1 MILSALLAASTTGS
15 DSVSLPIPP
24 TLILIPLL
32 TALAIALIPSN
43 RTAELKLV
51 ALVGSSIAGAVSVWM
66 MAAFDKHDGG
76 FQYVV
81 NTPWLESLG
90 IDWHFAIDGISLFM
104 VVLTGLLFPIAILAT
119 EPHHDA
125 KPYYMWLMVLMSGSF
140 GVFMALDLLLFFV
153 FFEVVLIPM
162 YFLIGGWGHGRRV
175 YAALKF
181 FIYTMS
187 GSALMLVGILSLGFL
202 TAAKTGNALTFD
214 VTQLAEA
221 QALGTTAQRLIF
233 LSFALAFAVK
243 VPLFPLHTWL
253 PDAHTEA
260 PTAGSVILAGVMLKL
275 GTYGYIRF
283 GVYLFPQAAHDLA
296 WIFLTLGVI
305 GILYAAVVAT
315 MQKDLKRLVAYSS
328 VAHLGFIVLGIFA
341 LNTQGLSGAVF
352 QMVAHGV
359 STGALFILVGWI
371 YERRHTR
378 QIAELGGLQK
388 AAPIFAGVFTL
399 VMLSSVGLPGLN
411 GFNGEFLILLGGFQ
425 AARWWTVFAVL
436 GVILA
441 ALYLLW
447 AYQRVFHGTPE
458 GDNATMEELRLS
470 EGLAILPL
478 LVLIVFM
485 GVYPKP
491 MLERIEPSVEL
502 LVAHVEANVDGF
514 SEPGPLES
522 PAQRS
527 DATTL
532 MKALEEAEANA
543 GHGDDAGHGEDTGH
557 SEDTDHS
564 DDTEETDHGED
575 TDTGDESHEGESNE

>member
-1 MILSALLAASTTGS
+1 MIAALPVLLASEGVADLGFPI
-15 DSVSLPIPP
+15 LPA
-24 TLILIPLL
+24 LIILPLL
-32 TALAIALIPSN
+32 TAALLLMVPAS
-43 RTAELKLV
+43 RVAELKLI
-51 ALVGSSIAGAVSVWM
+51 ALAGSSIAGAMAVWM
-66 MAAFDKHDGG
+66 MAAFDKHDAG

-81 NTPWLESLG
+81 DRVWLESMGLN
-90 IDWHFAIDGISLFM
+90 WHFAVDGISLFM
-104 VVLTGLLFPIAILAT
+104 VVLTGLLFPIAILAAT
-119 EPHHDA
+119 PDHTP
-125 KPYYMWLMVLMSGSF
+125 KNYYVWLMILMSGSF

-162 YFLIGGWGHGRRV
+162 YFLIGGWGHGRRI

-181 FIYTMS
+181 FIYTMA
-187 GSALMLVGILSLGFL
+187 GSALMLVGIVSLAFL
-202 TAAKTGNALTFD
+202 TASKTGNPLTFD
-214 VTQLAEA
+214 VIQLAEA

-296 WIFLTLGVI
+296 WIFLTLGVA
-305 GILYAAVVAT
+305 GIVYAAAVAT

-328 VAHLGFIVLGIFA
+328 VAHLGFIVLGVFS

-359 STGALFILVGWI
+359 STGALFIMVGWI

-388 AAPIFAGVFTL
+388 PAPIFAAAFTL
-399 VMLSSVGLPGLN
+399 IMLSSVGLPGLN

-425 AARWWTVFAVL
+425 AARWWTVVAVL

-458 GDNATMEELRLS
+458 GDNADMPELKLS
-470 EGLAILPL
+470 EGLVLLPL
-478 LVLIVFM
+478 LFLIVFM

-502 LVAHVEANVDGF
+502 LVTHLETHVDGF
-514 SEPGPLES
+514 HEPGPENV
-522 PAQRS
+522 PAHAG
-527 DATTL
+527 DADTL
-532 MKALEEAEANA
+532 IDAFEKA
-543 GHGDDAGHGEDTGH
+543 GGDSHAADSHADETHEDETH
-557 SEDTDHS
+557 ED
-564 DDTEETDHGED
+564 ET
-575 TDTGDESHEGESNE
+575 HEGESDEDSHESDSNEGETHE

>member
-1 MILSALLAASTTGS
+1 MIATLSGTSILASEAASF
-15 DSVSLPIPP
+15 SVLPA
-24 TLILIPLL
+24 LILVPLL
-32 TALAIALIPSN
+32 TAIVILLLPAN
-43 RTAELKLV
+43 RVAELKLT
-51 ALVGSSIAGAVSVWM
+51 ALAGSAIAGAMAIWM
-66 MAAFDKHDGG
+66 MAAFDKNDAG
-76 FQYVV
+76 FQFVV
-81 NTPWLESLG
+81 NQPWLESMGLN
-90 IDWHFAIDGISLFM
+90 WHFAIDGISLFM
-104 VVLTGLLFPIAILAT
+104 VVLTGVLFPIAILAT
-119 EPHHDA
+119 EPHHDP
-125 KPYYMWLMVLMSGSF
+125 KPYYMWLMILMAGSF

-162 YFLIGGWGHGRRV
+162 YFLIGGWGHGQRI

-181 FIYTMS
+181 FIYTMT
-187 GSALMLVGILSLGFL
+187 GSALMLVGIVSLALL
-202 TAAKTGNALTFD
+202 TASRTGNPLTFD

-296 WIFLTLGVI
+296 WIFLTLGVT
-305 GILYAAVVAT
+305 GILYAAAVAT

-328 VAHLGFIVLGIFA
+328 VAHLGFIVLGIFS
-341 LNTQGLSGAVF
+341 LNTQGLTGAVF

-388 AAPIFAGVFTL
+388 AAPIFAAAFTL

-458 GDNATMEELRLS
+458 GDNATMPELRLS
-470 EGLAILPL
+470 EGLVLLPL
-478 LVLIVFM
+478 LFLIVAM

-491 MLERIEPSVEL
+491 MLERIEPSVER
-502 LVAHVEANVDGF
+502 LVAHVEANVEGF
-514 SEPGPLES
+514 TEPGPEHV
-522 PAQRS
+522 PEHPG
-527 DATTL
+527 DARTL
-532 MKALEEAEANA
+532 MDRLEEAEANA
-543 GHGDDAGHGEDTGH
+543 GHGEG
-557 SEDTDHS
+557 S
-564 DDTEETDHGED
+564 D
-575 TDTGDESHEGESNE
+575 SHEGESDE

>member
-1 MILSALLAASTTGS
+1 MIAALSGTSILASEAASF
-15 DSVSLPIPP
+15 SVLPA
-24 TLILIPLL
+24 LILVPLL
-32 TALAIALIPSN
+32 TAIVILLLPAN
-43 RTAELKLV
+43 RVAELKLT
-51 ALVGSSIAGAVSVWM
+51 ALAGSAIAGAMAIWV
-66 MAAFDKHDGG
+66 MAAFDKNDAG
-76 FQYVV
+76 FQFVV
-81 NTPWLESLG
+81 NQPWLESMGLS
-90 IDWHFAIDGISLFM
+90 WHFAVDGISLFM
-104 VVLTGLLFPIAILAT
+104 VVLTGILFPIAILAT
-119 EPHHDA
+119 EPHHDPKA
-125 KPYYMWLMVLMSGSF
+125 YYMWLMILMAGSF

-162 YFLIGGWGHGRRV
+162 YFLIGGWGHGQRI

-181 FIYTMS
+181 FIYTMT
-187 GSALMLVGILSLGFL
+187 GSALMLVGIVSLALL
-202 TAAKTGNALTFD
+202 TAARTGNALTFD

-305 GILYAAVVAT
+305 GILYAAAVAT

-328 VAHLGFIVLGIFA
+328 VAHLGFIVLGIFS
-341 LNTQGLSGAVF
+341 LNTQGLTGAVF

-388 AAPIFAGVFTL
+388 SAPIFAAAFTL

-458 GDNATMEELRLS
+458 GDNATMPELRLS
-470 EGLAILPL
+470 EGLVLLPL
-478 LVLIVFM
+478 LFLIVAM

-491 MLERIEPSVEL
+491 MLERIEPSVER

-514 SEPGPLES
+514 HEPGPEHV
-522 PAQRS
+522 PEHPG
-527 DATTL
+527 DARTL
-532 MKALEEAEANA
+532 MAGLEEAEANA
-543 GHGDDAGHGEDTGH
+543 SHGSQSNEADSH
-557 SEDTDHS
+557 DTDA
-564 DDTEETDHGED
+564 DHGEESD
-575 TDTGDESHEGESNE
+575 SHEGESDE

>member
-1 MILSALLAASTTGS
+1 MILAALTAVSTAAE
-15 DSVSLPIPP
+15 SVSLPVPP
-24 TLILIPLL
+24 TLILIPLI
-32 TALAIALIPSN
+32 TALAIALIPSS
-43 RTAELKLV
+43 RVAELKLV
-51 ALVGSSIAGAVSVWM
+51 ALVGSALAGAVSVWM
-66 MAAFDKHDGG
+66 MAAFDKHNPG

-81 NTPWLESLG
+81 DKPWLESLG
-90 IDWHFAIDGISLFM
+90 IHWHFAIDGISLFM
-104 VVLTGLLFPIAILAT
+104 IVLTGLLFPIAILTT

-181 FIYTMS
+181 FIYTMA

-202 TAAKTGNALTFD
+202 TASRTGAALTFD
-214 VTQLAEA
+214 VTQLAGAE
-221 QALGTTAQRLIF
+221 ALGTTAQRLIF

-283 GVYLFPQAAHDLA
+283 GVYLFPQASKDLG

-305 GILYAAVVAT
+305 GIVYAAVVAT
-315 MQKDLKRLVAYSS
+315 MQKDLKRVVAYSS
-328 VAHLGFIVLGIFA
+328 VAHLGFIVLGVFSM
-341 LNTQGLSGAVF
+341 NTQGLSGAVF
-352 QMVAHGV
+352 QMVAHGI
-359 STGALFILVGWI
+359 STGALFIMVGWI

-388 AAPIFAGVFTL
+388 PAPIFAAVFTL

-425 AARWWTVFAVL
+425 AARWWTVVAVT

-458 GDNATMEELRLS
+458 GDNADMEDLRLS

-502 LVAHVEANVDGF
+502 LVAHIEANVEGWV
-514 SEPGPLES
+514 EPGPVSVPET
-522 PAQRS
+522 PA
-527 DATTL
+527 DAVTL
-532 MKALEEAEANA
+532 MEAFEEAEANA
-543 GHGDDAGHGEDTGH
+543 EATHGTEH
-557 SEDTDHS
+557 SEDAEHNEDAEDSS
-564 DDTEETDHGED
+564 DD
-575 TDTGDESHEGESNE
+575 SHEGESSE